1 MISAGKTS
9 LGKKRGFLF
18 VSIFLILT
26 SCVSSSPIG
35 TAQVNPVVFSVI
47 GAVEP
52 QWQLFEGEIGYFHG
66 KVANPQIEFWALRID
81 LGSPKTRIVVSGGT
95 ANQNGSL
102 SARVSSFVRSNNLI
116 AGINALPF
124 DIITSREG
132 QPIKNLGLVISG
144 GKLVSPAN
152 PYYDALVIYKN
163 GNAAIVKQSEIG
175 SIENI
180 ENAVGGF
187 YKILAS
193 GEATQRTQNRDDRH
207 PRSAAGISAN
217 GTYLYLLV
225 VDGRRSDSGGATEKE
240 TSLLLRAIGSWNGI
254 NFDGGG
260 SSALAMRYPDG
271 NVKAVNT
278 PVHNGIPGRERAVAG
293 CIGVSLSRER

>member
-1 MISAGKTS
+1 MVNIRKTS
-9 LGKKRGFLF
+9 LIIKRGFLF
-18 VSIFLILT
+18 LSILLILT
-26 SCVSSSPIG
+26 SCASGSPIG
-35 TAQVNPVVFSVI
+35 TAQANPVVFPAI

-52 QWQLFEGEIGYFHG
+52 QWQLFEGEVGYFHG
-66 KVANPQIEFWALRID
+66 KIASPQLEFWALRID
-81 LGSPKTRIVVSGGT
+81 LASPNTRIVVSGGT
-95 ANQNGSL
+95 ANQSGSL
-102 SARVSSFVRSNNLI
+102 SARVSSFVRGNNLI

-144 GKLVSPAN
+144 GKLISPAN
-152 PYYDALVIYKN
+152 PYYDALVFYKN
-163 GNAAIVKQSEIG
+163 GNAAIVKQSETG
-175 SIENI
+175 PIENI
-180 ENAVGGF
+180 ENAAGGF
-187 YKILAS
+187 YRILAS
-193 GEATQRTQNRDDRH
+193 GEAAQRTQNREDRH

-225 VDGRRSDSGGATEKE
+225 IDGRRSDSGGATERE

-271 NVKAVNT
+271 SVRTVNT
-278 PVHNGIPGRERAVAG
+278 PIHNGIPGRERAVAG
-293 CIGVSLSRER
+293 CIGVSLSKGR